1 MVLIFFTVNCNKI
14 FISFIFSGTNSS
26 HNFSSD
32 LELIETARIFDNGP
46 YQVWEDIYD
55 LIIRDYVTDVYVD
68 IMETF
73 IAASI
78 KVKLD

>member
-1 MVLIFFTVNCNKI
+1 MVLIFTKCYKI